1 MMYTKL
7 TTMFALILVTM
18 ALFNIASSH
27 TKSNYVVIVDAG
39 GSSSKLRVYT
49 CVKNK
54 HSHVSDVELNFTKT
68 FPPGISSF
76 HNNETALKIYLK
88 NIIEEAKKIVPEEQM
103 KSTSLYL
110 MGTAGMRLV
119 PDKDKLIENI
129 NRVLEDSINP
139 FHYNSSNVKILPGR
153 DEGVYAWVALNYLL
167 GNFHSNKSH
176 SSFAGILEMGS
187 RSTQIAFTPEET
199 MSKKGF
205 DVYFASRKF
214 EVYSQSYLQYGTEG
228 LPIRIVQDRCKN
240 CKDQLIKDSCAMTDD
255 IINVTLDSGNH
266 NTLKGHFNFSS
277 CESLLTSLAPKKD
290 HCDPHFCAV
299 VNAIQPSIPKIKF
312 YATQTFDIAPKVFHA
327 FMSDNETLDM
337 NLLKKN
343 TKRNCEKNIAE
354 IDAKHKKFA
363 SSNCLLG
370 MFMPVLLNKTY
381 GFPMDTN
388 QIIVTSKIHGKSIDW
403 SLGAALMELGA
414 QEKGRHSYRVDK
426 RR

>member
-1 MMYTKL
+1 MASECHSWRSLAKAQMHTKL
-7 TTMFALILVTM
+7 TTMFALIVVTI

-54 HSHVSDVELNFTKT
+54 HSHASEVELNFTKT
-68 FPPGISSF
+68 FPPGVSSF

-88 NIIEEAKKIVPEEQM
+88 NIIEEAKTIVPEEQM

-119 PDKDKLIENI
+119 KDKDKLIENI
-129 NRVLEDSINP
+129 KNVLKDSINP

-187 RSTQIAFTPEET
+187 RSTQIAFMPEET

-228 LPIRIVQDRCKN
+228 LPIRIVEDRCKN
-240 CKDQLIKDSCAMTDD
+240 CQDKLIKDSCAMTDD
-255 IINVTLDSGNH
+255 IINVTLDS
-266 NTLKGHFNFSS
+266 
-277 CESLLTSLAPKKD
+277 
-290 HCDPHFCAV
+290 
-299 VNAIQPSIPKIKF
+299 VNAIQPRIPKIKF

-337 NLLKKN
+337 KLLEKN
-343 TKRNCEKNIAE
+343 TKQNCEKNIAE